1 MSGQKKRTGWGRRPW
16 FAMGLWLAVAGG
28 LASAAWASR
37 PKPRQ
42 IGNITYW
49 AEAKSMPAP
58 NPAPPVTQIDFR
70 NFTYRLFPTEAAPD
84 PEQAG
89 IPAFDGEGQP
99 LAVPVSD
106 GHFDDRN
113 NPQAPLELDIIRRDV
128 AVLPHAPHHHMV
140 VIFGIL
146 YTGQDTPMCTGV
158 VQMFATA
165 KKRLWLMAQFTY
177 DCRGGMNAQY
187 VAKKH
192 QIQIRSAVF
201 APGDRPCCPSLQD
214 AVNFKVD
221 GRHVKPSDVVLAPG
235 V

>member
-1 MSGQKKRTGWGRRPW
+1 MDGQEKGKGRGGRRW
-16 FAMGLWLAVAGG
+16 WLAAG
-28 LASAAWASR
+28 LALAAGLTAAAWGAP

-49 AEAKSMPAP
+49 AIGEFMPAP
-58 NPAPPVTQIDFR
+58 NPAPPVTRIDFR

-89 IPAFDGEGQP
+89 IPAFNGAAQP
-99 LAVPVSD
+99 LTAPVSD

-113 NPQAPLELDIIRRDV
+113 NAQAPMELDIIRREV
-128 AVLPHAPHHHMV
+128 AVLPHAPHRHMV
-140 VIFGIL
+140 VIFAIL
-146 YTGQDTPMCTGV
+146 YTGQNTPMCTGV
-158 VQMFATA
+158 VQTFATA
-165 KKRLWLMAQFTY
+165 KHRLRLMEQFTY
-177 DCRGGMNAQY
+177 DCRGGMNAEY

-192 QIQIRSAVF
+192 QIRIRSAVF

-221 GRHVKPSDVVLAPG
+221 GRQVKPSDVVLAPG